1 MFRVEGRHWWY
12 RGMANIS
19 QQLLDRRFPSNGV
32 WNVLDAGC
40 GTGGA
45 MTTFLAEYGR
55 VTGVDL
61 SEKALQYC
69 RMRKAARLAQGS
81 VLRLPFGNERFNLVA
96 SFDVL
101 YEERVSDDGAAMM
114 EFHRVLVPG
123 GLLLLRLP
131 AYEWMRRAHDKV
143 VHTRRRYTRAQV
155 SLRLRESGF
164 SVEKISYANCL
175 LFPAAVVKKLMEGLF
190 PPVEDQSDL
199 MIGFG
204 PFNGLLATVLS
215 AEGPLISR
223 WGLPFGLSIIALGR
237 KPS

>member
-1 MFRVEGRHWWY
+1 
-12 RGMANIS
+12 
-19 QQLLDRRFPSNGV
+19 
-32 WNVLDAGC
+32 
-40 GTGGA
+40 
-45 MTTFLAEYGR
+45 
-55 VTGVDL
+55 
-61 SEKALQYC
+61 
-69 RMRKAARLAQGS
+69 
-81 VLRLPFGNERFNLVA
+81 
-96 SFDVL
+96 
-101 YEERVSDDGAAMM
+101 
-114 EFHRVLVPG
+114 
-123 GLLLLRLP
+123 
-131 AYEWMRRAHDKV
+131 
-143 VHTRRRYTRAQV
+143 
-155 SLRLRESGF
+155 LRESGF